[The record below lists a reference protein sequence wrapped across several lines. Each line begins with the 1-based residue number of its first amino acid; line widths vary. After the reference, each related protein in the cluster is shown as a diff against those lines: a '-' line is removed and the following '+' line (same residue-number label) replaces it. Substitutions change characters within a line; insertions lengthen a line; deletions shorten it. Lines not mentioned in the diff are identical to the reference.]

1 MPDNYKYGGGAA
13 ASLLNP
19 IVLVAMIL
27 AIILIMVLPRKYV
40 IAPIIFLGFLT
51 PIGQQLYIAGVH
63 LFVLRIVVLVALV
76 PAISSRPSS
85 EEPRF
90 SGGWNAIDTAF
101 TVYVLSNAISVVL
114 LFHDSGSSI

>member
-63 LFVLRIVVLVALV
+63 LFVLRIVVLVAFV
-76 PAISSRPSS
+76 RAWASRSNP
-85 EEPRF
+85 EETRLA
-90 SGGWNAIDTAF
+90 GGLNGIDTAF
-101 TVYVLSNAISVVL
+101 LVCTLAEGV
-114 LFHDSGSSI
+114 